1 MSHPRSIAAITCEST
16 DHMLSIRPRQLP
28 LDLGHKPG
36 YSRDELIVTASNAA
50 AAQLIDQWPDW
61 PASCMILAGPPG
73 SGKSHLA
80 AIWADRAAAQIM
92 RSEDLAGHM
101 PTLADNANALI
112 DGIGETPFDEQALF
126 HLVNATREKGRH
138 LLLTSRRWP
147 AQWPVSLPDLM
158 SRIKSAPMVEIAEP
172 DDELLAGVITKLFSD
187 RQIAVDNLIVRY
199 LVSRIER
206 SLATA
211 QAVVSRIDRAALEQQ
226 ARVTRQLAASVLTDM
241 DLGQKTF
248 DL

>member
-1 MSHPRSIAAITCEST
+1 
-16 DHMLSIRPRQLP
+16 MLSIRPRQLP

-36 YSRDELIVTASNAA
+36 FSRDELIVTPSNTAA
-50 AAQLIDQWPDW
+50 VQLIDQWPEW
-61 PASCMILAGPPG
+61 TASCMILAGPPG

-80 AIWADRAAAQIM
+80 AIWAEQAEAQVM
-92 RSEDLAGHM
+92 QSENLAGHESV
-101 PTLADNANALI
+101 LSDNANVLI
-112 DGIGETPFDEQALF
+112 DGIGEAPFDEQALF
-126 HLVNATREKGRH
+126 HLINAMREKGRH

-172 DDELLAGVITKLFSD
+172 DDKLLAGVITKLFSD
-187 RQIAVDNLIVRY
+187 RQIAVDGLIVRY